1 MLKNWLLEVS
11 YNSNL
16 PKKKITICTAF
27 CLLFTFF
34 LFTDPPSN
42 EMDLWLMKQYPTKC
56 FALALYPKF
65 AYFKANSKPKDVGPD
80 VILFFQDQKIL
91 VQSLRKL
98 KEGQAV
104 GKN

>member
-1 MLKNWLLEVS
+1 MFVYFLHC
-11 YNSNL
+11 Y
-16 PKKKITICTAF
+16 
-27 CLLFTFF
+27 FF

-65 AYFKANSKPKDVGPD
+65 AYFKANSKPKDVGSD
-80 VILFFQDQKIL
+80 VIIFFQDQKIL

-104 GKN
+104 GKKQKFNFTKKINKLFFVK